1 MSALFD
7 YENSKGDA
15 NPYTV
20 LTEEQVLQKLE
31 VSRKHAEQG
40 LCRDVDDVIAD
51 LKREYFA
58 EQKSI
63 VFVEPLGPGRE
74 VFSVSQRC
82 EEANTD
88 MTRIPA
94 PMSASKISI

>member
-15 NPYTV
+15 NPYTI

-58 EQKSI
+58 EQKSTMLI
-63 VFVEPLGPGRE
+63 CPLGPAGR
-74 VFSVSQRC
+74 FSVS
-82 EEANTD
+82 ATFLGVNTD
-88 MTRIPA
+88 MA
-94 PMSASKISI
+94 MA

>member
-7 YENSKGDA
+7 YENSKENI

-31 VSRKHAEQG
+31 VSKKHAEQG

-58 EQKSI
+58 E
-63 VFVEPLGPGRE
+63 
-74 VFSVSQRC
+74 
-82 EEANTD
+82 
-88 MTRIPA
+88 
-94 PMSASKISI
+94 